1 MCGRQ
6 RGDTAAGFFSDE
18 MLITEEKMA
27 GSDRRTQKTIRAIK
41 EELMRQMLY
50 KKYNELTVSGIC
62 AALDISRRTF
72 YLHFY
77 GIDDVFEKIFD
88 DINQPVYQKFG
99 ELQKSPASEGP
110 SGSSIAPSGREEL
123 IYEIFDLLNET
134 VRNHTE
140 YLTRLSTEPSYHR
153 IQAWHISLVK
163 RMINEHLTR
172 LEIGSEIRRAYLD
185 YYVAG
190 ILELYFQWYRH
201 DHSLTLDDI
210 RDYALG
216 IINADMEYF
225 LPTFKLKR
233 ERE

>member
-1 MCGRQ
+1 
-6 RGDTAAGFFSDE
+6 

-27 GSDRRTQKTIRAIK
+27 GSDRRTQKTVRAIK

-88 DINQPVYQKFG
+88 DINQPVYRKFG
-99 ELQKSPASEGP
+99 QLLKAPASERP
-110 SGSSIAPSGREEL
+110 AGSSIAPSGRKEL

-140 YLTRLSTEPSYHR
+140 YLTRLSEEPSYHR

-172 LEIGSEIRRAYLD
+172 LEIGSEIRRVYLD

-216 IINADMEYF
+216 IINTDMEYF
-225 LPTFKLKR
+225 LPAFRLKG
-233 ERE
+233 ERA